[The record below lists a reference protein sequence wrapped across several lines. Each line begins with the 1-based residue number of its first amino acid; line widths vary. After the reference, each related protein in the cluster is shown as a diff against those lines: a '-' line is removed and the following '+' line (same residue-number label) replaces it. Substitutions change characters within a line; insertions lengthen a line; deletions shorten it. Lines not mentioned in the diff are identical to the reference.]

1 MARHAHVVDPV
12 CVSRPDAA
20 GECGGDVGG
29 RFIVQT
35 NHRTTVSLEERRAAV
50 ARCAARGGR
59 LHAPAAPASVVR
71 GGAPAPGDPRS
82 VAHQHE
88 LPAATEEVGPKAT
101 SLKAWRA
108 ARSHWLK
115 EVR

>member
-1 MARHAHVVDPV
+1 LFEEVRRHRATL
-12 CVSRPDAA
+12 AA
-20 GECGGDVGG
+20 LL
-29 RFIVQT
+29 T
-35 NHRTTVSLEERRAAV
+35 NMR
-50 ARCAARGGR
+50 
-59 LHAPAAPASVVR
+59 
-71 GGAPAPGDPRS
+71 
-82 VAHQHE
+82 